1 MVQKKTYIL
10 FPNFDYPPNGP
21 VALGSIIVDP
31 SDPGRSLNRSAVV
44 PRPPDCPVDTSTKK
58 DWKGTKSRQ
67 VEGRVGIWA
76 KFVDVVAG
84 TNLGVQ
90 GEKGGDDIYEFNEME
105 TQFFEPTAEYVAQSM
120 ALAAVTQYI
129 RKTGFKKN
137 TYMITGLKIVRGAKV
152 ASERRRR
159 LGGDVQVGI
168 GGASSGL
175 PVQVGPDLSGKRS
188 KVDKE
193 SFGESSDFVFAM
205 RLREIY
211 YQKGRPGALGDREYN
226 KGALYDLKMD
236 LDGNI
241 IEPPGQSEDQ
251 QEPTMEILGSAPG
264 DSEADGLGLQNIE
277 AIDDDTGEEC
287 ECAFS

>member
-1 MVQKKTYIL
+1 MVHKKTYIL
-10 FPNFDYPPNGP
+10 LPNFDCPPNGP
-21 VALGSIIVDP
+21 IALGSIIVDP
-31 SDPGRSLNRSAVV
+31 SDPGRSLNRSAIV
-44 PRPPDCPVDTSTKK
+44 PRPADCPVDTSTKRN
-58 DWKGTKSRQ
+58 WKGTKSRQ
-67 VEGRVGIWA
+67 AEGRVGIWA

-84 TNLGVQ
+84 TNVGVQ
-90 GEKGGDDIYEFNEME
+90 GEKGSDDIYEFDEME
-105 TQFFEPTAEYVAQSM
+105 TQFFEPTAEYITQSM
-120 ALAAVTQYI
+120 AQAVVTQYI
-129 RKTGFKKN
+129 QKNGFKKN

-152 ASERRRR
+152 ATERRRGF
-159 LGGDVQVGI
+159 GGDAQVGI

-175 PVQVGPDLSGKRS
+175 PVQIGPDLSGKRS

-211 YQKGRPGALGDREYN
+211 YQKGRPGGLGDREYN
-226 KGALYDLKMD
+226 KGALYDLTMD

-241 IEPPGQSEDQ
+241 IEPPGQPEDQ
-251 QEPTMEILGSAPG
+251 QEPTMELLGSAST
-264 DSEADGLGLQNIE
+264 DSEADDLGLQNIA